1 MNFNVTDSRQL
12 CRKRGEEFRIN
23 QQFAFACNV
32 LAHAISQ
39 LCTTNGA
46 RRLVQ
51 LDRGMERLEQG
62 KTANVTDEDAST
74 RADRAESARDYVH
87 QIVEIGKIL
96 NNRVDDYG
104 IELVLNT
111 VKLVC
116 SFARQRDIW
125 KVQFRTLDLVLQEIH
140 GRLGDVGSTEELSFG
155 SNSEEQKAGTAADF
169 PNALRI

>member
-1 MNFNVTDSRQL
+1 
-12 CRKRGEEFRIN
+12 
-23 QQFAFACNV
+23 
-32 LAHAISQ
+32 
-39 LCTTNGA
+39 
-46 RRLVQ
+46 
-51 LDRGMERLEQG
+51 MERLEQG

-87 QIVEIGKIL
+87 QVVEIGKIL

-125 KVQFRTLDLVLQEIH
+125 KVQFRALDLVLQEIH
-140 GRLGDVGSTEELSFG
+140 GRLGDVSSTEELSFG
-155 SNSEEQKAGTAADF
+155 SNSEEQKPGAAADF